1 MTRSRPP
8 PSLPTQGESAG
19 FDLRWSQTKSAG
31 QARLVKTPLSSG
43 VVRLPVSQ
51 SVIFQ
56 IFSSR
61 EEKRVERRMD
71 LNSPGSSH
79 TQWLRK
85 QFSGP
90 DNRGSAEPWPD
101 LLMDRSRLASGSS
114 RTERKQRSVDVS
126 AVERNNIVNIW

>member
-1 MTRSRPP
+1 
-8 PSLPTQGESAG
+8 
-19 FDLRWSQTKSAG
+19 
-31 QARLVKTPLSSG
+31 
-43 VVRLPVSQ
+43 
-51 SVIFQ
+51 
-56 IFSSR
+56 
-61 EEKRVERRMD
+61 MD

-79 TQWLRK
+79 THWLRK